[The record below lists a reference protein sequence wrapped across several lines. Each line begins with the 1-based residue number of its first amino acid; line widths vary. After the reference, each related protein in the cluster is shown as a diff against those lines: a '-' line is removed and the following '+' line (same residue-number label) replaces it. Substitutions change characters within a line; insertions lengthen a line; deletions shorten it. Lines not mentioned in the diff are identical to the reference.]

1 MIINSDV
8 VGIIADDLTG
18 ANDTALQFHLKGAN
32 TQILL
37 SDEIEPLN
45 IKNTQT
51 WAISTESR
59 NVEPEVAFERV
70 LKTTKMLVDKINPD
84 YFYKKIDSTLR
95 GNIAVEVLGI
105 LSVLDYD
112 ASIVVPAFPAETRTT
127 VGGYHL
133 MKGVPIERTEMA
145 RDPYSPI
152 CESHVPTLLK
162 SQVLPQYQNLIGSLE
177 LKTIMKGAGPILQKI
192 NELVREGKKLIVAD
206 AVSTVDIEQI
216 ALAIKKSENKILPA
230 GTAAFAQA
238 LGEFWFADLDAE
250 HIIKTFP
257 RLPKFIVSGSATQI
271 TANQIEKL
279 ENSDEFDDVLVISLD
294 LQTVLDGVKDDFVN
308 RIVSNLR
315 FDNTVVVHTSK
326 LIKEFDGFSE
336 ASLNA
341 ELTKANLASVITDFL
356 AELTKRVLAEK
367 EAILITLGGETSFKC
382 CSAIGAYQLQLIDE
396 VAPAIALT
404 LDHNAQWIVTKS
416 GNLGGANTLIDIL
429 RYFETHGGLQN
440 G

>member
-70 LKTTKMLVDKINPD
+70 LKTTKMLVNKINPD

-177 LKTIMKGAGPILQKI
+177 LKTIMKGAGPNLQKI
-192 NELVREGKKLIVAD
+192 NE
-206 AVSTVDIEQI
+206 
-216 ALAIKKSENKILPA
+216 
-230 GTAAFAQA
+230 
-238 LGEFWFADLDAE
+238 
-250 HIIKTFP
+250 
-257 RLPKFIVSGSATQI
+257 
-271 TANQIEKL
+271 
-279 ENSDEFDDVLVISLD
+279 
-294 LQTVLDGVKDDFVN
+294 
-308 RIVSNLR
+308 
-315 FDNTVVVHTSK
+315 
-326 LIKEFDGFSE
+326 
-336 ASLNA
+336 
-341 ELTKANLASVITDFL
+341 
-356 AELTKRVLAEK
+356 
-367 EAILITLGGETSFKC
+367 
-382 CSAIGAYQLQLIDE
+382 
-396 VAPAIALT
+396 
-404 LDHNAQWIVTKS
+404 
-416 GNLGGANTLIDIL
+416 
-429 RYFETHGGLQN
+429 
-440 G
+440 